1 MTFKKS
7 RFFFTY
13 EKNNLICIYNS
24 LTMQCVYC
32 DKNLFDT
39 WNDIF
44 ESTQNFS
51 DKPYELNAELEK
63 NNLIID
69 NNIDENLLFSQIKE
83 QIFDGV
89 HIRVM
94 VLQMTDYC
102 NLHCKY
108 CFIEGAIP
116 DNYIRKMMPFSV
128 AKAAID
134 KYIEILSRDKN
145 NIVNNPSIVFYGGEP
160 LVNWNVVQQCLQY
173 LDEYSKKDGAIPI
186 DKVLITNGTLIN
198 EDIAKVLSK
207 YNVVVSVSL
216 DGIKEVHD
224 YNRVD
229 ENDEGSFDRAV
240 RGYNLLKKYG
250 AEPGIACVVSKH
262 SLPYVMDNYRF
273 FKDVLE
279 VKGFGMNH
287 VSIIPNLTYYDPEY
301 EEKYAEKLIEVQE
314 EIQVDE
320 NPIYERRMNHK
331 INCFLHGQLMPSD
344 CTGCGEQISV
354 STEGDI
360 GICQGYMGSRKTFEH
375 KVFEKD
381 FFPDKNDIFK
391 EWSKRSPL
399 NLEDCQKCPAMA
411 TCGGGCPRNADMI
424 NGTIWKPDKAFCH
437 FALKAQEWMIWK
449 NMNSDDVIK

>member
-1 MTFKKS
+1 MTLKKS

-13 EKNNLICIYNS
+13 EKNNLVCVYNS

-32 DKNLFDT
+32 EKYIYET
-39 WNDIF
+39 WQTIF
-44 ESTQNFS
+44 ESTQNFV
-51 DKPYELNAELEK
+51 DKSYILNEKLKQCSLILE
-63 NNLIID
+63 ND
-69 NNIDENLLFSQIKE
+69 FDENAFFDEIRN

-116 DNYIRKMMPFSV
+116 EGYVRKVMSFFT

-134 KYIEILSRDKN
+134 KYIDILCRDKA
-145 NIVNNPSIVFYGGEP
+145 NIDSNPSIVFYGGEP
-160 LVNWNVVQQCLQY
+160 LSNWPVVKQCLEY
-173 LDEYSKKDGAIPI
+173 LDDYSKKENAIEI
-186 DKVLITNGTLIN
+186 DKVVITNGTLITK
-198 EDIAKVLSK
+198 EIAEVLSR

-216 DGIKEVHD
+216 DGIKKVHD
-224 YNRVD
+224 FNRSD
-229 ENDEGSFDRAV
+229 ENGKPSFERAV
-240 RGYNLLKKYG
+240 NGYMLLKQQG
-250 AEPGIACVVSKH
+250 IEPGIACVLSKN
-262 SLPYVMDNYRF
+262 SIPYAMDNYLF
-273 FKDVLE
+273 FKNTLK

-287 VSIIPNLTYYDPEY
+287 VSIIPNLTYYDPQY
-301 EEKYAEKLIEVQE
+301 EEEYADKLIEIQE
-314 EIQVDE
+314 AIQSDD

-331 INCFLHGQLMPSD
+331 INCFLNGQLMPSD

-375 KVFEKD
+375 TVFEEN
-381 FFPDKNDIFK
+381 FFPDENEIFK
-391 EWSKRSPL
+391 EWSKRLPL

-449 NMNSDDVIK
+449 NMNKEEVII